1 MGNEAGEAAAEGAE
15 PQDPVV
21 DTQPQN
27 TGEGEGAKP
36 QDPEPA
42 EGKNTPN
49 VNVHKLERDVANRD
63 KRIAELE
70 AQLKAKDD
78 EGAGY
83 ESRLAELEKSF
94 AASKEEA
101 AKAKADAALT
111 KAGCVDCEL
120 GRTAL
125 AAFDGDVE
133 KLVEAKP
140 FLFKAQGQMGTGG
153 RQAGTA
159 DAAAKSIKEALRQT
173 NR

>member
-1 MGNEAGEAAAEGAE
+1 MATQDPQAGAGEGGE
-15 PQDPVV
+15 PQDPKAAGM
-21 DTQPQN
+21 PQDPAQGEGGEPQDP
-27 TGEGEGAKP
+27 GEGEGTA
-36 QDPEPA
+36 
-42 EGKNTPN
+42 PN
-49 VNVHKLERDVANRD
+49 IHKLERDVANRD

-70 AQLKAKDD
+70 AQLKAKGE

-101 AKAKADAALT
+101 ARAKADAALT

-125 AAFDGDVE
+125 AAYDGDVE
-133 KLVEAKP
+133 KLKEAKP

-159 DAAAKSIKEALRQT
+159 AGTAKSIREALRQT
-173 NR
+173 EH